1 MFRPN
6 PSSPI
11 ASRISAGTAVQGRGA
26 TSLKVNLTAIHAS
39 AALTAA
45 IASSDHGFVGCI

>member
-1 MFRPN
+1 MFLPN
-6 PSSPI
+6 PNSPI
-11 ASRISAGTAVQGRGA
+11 ASRISAGTAVHGSGA
-26 TSLKVNLTAIHAS
+26 RSLKVNLTTIHAS